1 MRNSQRARVLADI
14 LAPALENDGDITAE
28 AVSPDGCS
36 CHETVAAPA
45 EPAVDLALG
54 LELRE
59 LRKKVPSPRKGEG
72 EHATGEFGDRLT
84 EVLESDDRA
93 AGVLWALLAGNGD
106 QPRTDALPVSPAG
119 PSGGGS
125 TPGNPGAPS
134 ARKASQGGGGPYG
147 FPHKLGYGLWRV
159 GGNLFMNT
167 IVGLVLLVAWWL
179 AWRPLQVRP
188 QGGAL
193 ALEIFAVW
201 SLSFLPGWLYIR
213 FLGQRAGAL
222 WDEYVLNLHR
232 LRWDKPRHLP
242 KPPVNS
248 DFYAEWLGD
257 GGPLLEHRPNIYQQ
271 KFDAYYGKSVS
282 RSGHGDGPP
291 VRIEALFP
299 VFLTTAALAVC
310 WTAVLWS
317 PGFTSAPSGFWDVL
331 KFGFLGAYSFIL
343 QMLVRRFFQGD
354 LRPAA
359 YANALL
365 RLIVVLIL
373 VAALYQIMPHDNPQ
387 AAAAVA
393 FVIGFFPLAGMQ
405 AIQRFAATAL
415 RVVVPSL
422 NPPYPLNQ
430 IDGLSVWYEARL
442 LEEGIEDM
450 QSLATANFVDVILH
464 TRVPVGRLVDWV
476 DQAHLYLHL
485 DRLEGTWRERKQAK
499 QGTQQNGDSQPQSSA
514 LPPIAEGSVTE
525 SMRAGSKTRTAL
537 RQLGIRKATDLLK
550 AFPAKR
556 LGLEPGE
563 ELVPGSA
570 WQKYLAEVAGQG
582 LDPAQLRTI
591 VRVLDKEPSLAPVWN
606 WQERGVHKYVRPE
619 PEVLIM
625 PLGQRASVNGQNG
638 HVRQRAGGRA
648 AWIVALQ
655 RAWPRRL
662 AT

>member
-1 MRNSQRARVLADI
+1 MRNPQRARDLADF
-14 LAPALENDGDITAE
+14 LAPVLENAE
-28 AVSPDGCS
+28 VVTGEPGSPDGCS
-36 CHETVAAPA
+36 CHETVAGSA
-45 EPAVDLALG
+45 EPAVDLAVG
-54 LELRE
+54 LELLE
-59 LRKKVPSPRKGEG
+59 VWKKVPSPRKGEG
-72 EHATGEFGDRLT
+72 EQAAGEYSDRLA
-84 EVLESDDRA
+84 EALESDDHA
-93 AGVLWALLAGNGD
+93 VGVLWALLAGPGD
-106 QPRTDALPVSPAG
+106 RPRADALPESLACP
-119 PSGGGS
+119 PGGGS
-125 TPGNPGAPS
+125 TPGNTAAPS
-134 ARKASQGGGGPYG
+134 GRKAPQGGSGPSG
-147 FPHKLGYGLWRV
+147 WPHKLGPGLRRV
-159 GGNLFMNT
+159 GVNLCMNA
-167 IVGLVLLVAWWL
+167 IVGLVLFLAWWL
-179 AWRPLQVRP
+179 AWPPLQVRP
-188 QGGAL
+188 QAGAL
-193 ALEIFAVW
+193 SLEVFAVW
-201 SLSFLPGWLYIR
+201 SLSFLPGWLYVR

-232 LRWDKPRHLP
+232 LRWDKPRYLP

-248 DFYAEWLGD
+248 DFYAEWLG
-257 GGPLLEHRPNIYQQ
+257 GGGSLLAYRPNIYRQ

-291 VRIEALFP
+291 VSIEALFP

-317 PGFTSAPSGFWDVL
+317 PGFTSAPASFWDVL

-373 VAALYQIMPHDNPQ
+373 VAALYQILPHDNPRS
-387 AAAAVA
+387 AAAVA

-485 DRLEGTWRERKQAK
+485 DRLEGTWRERKHAK
-499 QGTQQNGDSQPQSSA
+499 KGTQSQNGSGQPQSSA
-514 LPPIAEGSVTE
+514 LPSIAEGSVTE

-550 AFPAKR
+550 AFPAES
-556 LGLEPGE
+556 LDPGE
-563 ELVPGSA
+563 ERVPGSP
-570 WQKYLAEVAGQG
+570 WQEYLAEVADQG
-582 LDPAQLRTI
+582 LDQAQLRTI
-591 VRVLDKEPSLAPVWN
+591 VRVLDREPSLAPVWN
-606 WQERGVHKYVRPE
+606 WQERGVHKHVPPE
-619 PEVLIM
+619 PQVLVM
-625 PLGQRASVNGQNG
+625 PPGRRASVNGQDR
-638 HVRQRAGGRA
+638 HVRQPAGDRA
-648 AWIVALQ
+648 AWIVAVQ

>member
-1 MRNSQRARVLADI
+1 MQNPQRARELAEF
-14 LAPALENDGDITAE
+14 LAPALKNAGDGA
-28 AVSPDGCS
+28 AQPASPGGCS
-36 CHETVAAPA
+36 CHETVVGPT
-45 EPAVDLALG
+45 ERAVDSAIRF
-54 LELRE
+54 ELDAVW
-59 LRKKVPSPRKGEG
+59 KKASLLTGRPGKRANGEV
-72 EHATGEFGDRLT
+72 TDRLT
-84 EVLESDDRA
+84 QVLERDDHA
-93 AGVLWALLAGNGD
+93 VEVLWALLADRGNKPRAAAPAGRARKTGAKARAGRGSKPGAGAPPEPPASSNGD
-106 QPRTDALPVSPAG
+106 G
-119 PSGGGS
+119 SGHGRAAA
-125 TPGNPGAPS
+125 PG
-134 ARKASQGGGGPYG
+134 RKAPDKDSLPR
-147 FPHKLGYGLWRV
+147 KTADGLQRV
-159 GGNLFMNT
+159 WANLWMNA
-167 IVGLVLLVAWWL
+167 IVALVLVLAWWL
-179 AWRPLQVRP
+179 AWPPLQVRP
-188 QGGAL
+188 QAGVL
-193 ALEIFAVW
+193 SLEVFAVW

-222 WDEYVLNLHR
+222 WEEYVLSLYR
-232 LRWDKPRHLP
+232 LRWDDPRHLP

-248 DFYAEWLGD
+248 DFYTEWLGD
-257 GGPLLEHRPNIYQQ
+257 GGPLFAHRSNIYQK

-282 RSGHGDGPP
+282 RSGRGDGPP
-291 VRIEALFP
+291 VKIEALFP

-317 PGFTSAPSGFWDVL
+317 PRFTSSPASFWDVL

-343 QMLVRRFFQGD
+343 QMLVRRFFQSD

-373 VAALYQIMPHDNPQ
+373 VAALYQILPHDNPRG
-387 AAAAVA
+387 AAAVA

-485 DRLEGTWRERKQAK
+485 DRLEGTWRERKSAK
-499 QGTQQNGDSQPQSSA
+499 PKKGGGAPPGTGT
-514 LPPIAEGSVTE
+514 LPSIAEGSVTE
-525 SMRAGSKTRTAL
+525 ASRAGSKTRTAL

-550 AFPAKR
+550 AFPPDC
-556 LGLEPGE
+556 LDPGRD
-563 ELVPGSA
+563 LPPKSP
-570 WQKYLAEVAGQG
+570 WRKHLKEVAGGGG

-591 VRVLDKEPSLAPVWN
+591 VRVLDNEPSLAPVWN
-606 WQERGVHKYVRPE
+606 WQIRGVRKYIPPGPRTSPCD
-619 PEVLIM
+619 
-625 PLGQRASVNGQNG
+625 RSANG
-638 HVRQRAGGRA
+638 HRPKSQV
-648 AWIVALQ
+648 
-655 RAWPRRL
+655 
-662 AT
+662 

>member
-1 MRNSQRARVLADI
+1 MRNPQRARDLATF
-14 LAPALENDGDITAE
+14 LAPVLENAGDIAAEPGSPEDCSCQEQVAGPAE
-28 AVSPDGCS
+28 A
-36 CHETVAAPA
+36 
-45 EPAVDLALG
+45 AVDFAVG

-59 LRKKVPSPRKGEG
+59 VWKKARSPREGAGEQ
-72 EHATGEFGDRLT
+72 ATGKLSDRLT
-84 EVLESDDRA
+84 EVLERDEHA
-93 AGVLWALLAGNGD
+93 VGVLWALLAGHGD
-106 QPRTDALPVSPAG
+106 RPRADALPELLAG
-119 PSGGGS
+119 PPGGS
-125 TPGNPGAPS
+125 PPGGSPPGGQGAPG
-134 ARKASQGGGGPYG
+134 RRASGAASRSP
-147 FPHKLGYGLWRV
+147 GLPRRTASGLRRIGV
-159 GGNLFMNT
+159 NLCLNA
-167 IVGLVLLVAWWL
+167 IVALVLVLAWWL
-179 AWRPLQVRP
+179 AWPPLQVRP
-188 QGGAL
+188 VAGAL
-193 ALEIFAVW
+193 SVEVFAVW

-257 GGPLLEHRPNIYQQ
+257 GGPLLAQRPSIYQQ

-282 RSGHGDGPP
+282 RSGHGEGPP

-317 PGFTSAPSGFWDVL
+317 PRFTSAPASFWDVL

-373 VAALYQIMPHDNPQ
+373 VAALYQILPHDNPRS
-387 AAAAVA
+387 AAAVA

-485 DRLEGTWRERKQAK
+485 DRLEGTWRERKHAK
-499 QGTQQNGDSQPQSSA
+499 AGTAPQNGNGQPQPGAWSSMT
-514 LPPIAEGSVTE
+514 EGSVTGW
-525 SMRAGSKTRTAL
+525 SRAGSKTRTAL

-550 AFPAKR
+550 AFPPAWLDPAR
-556 LGLEPGE
+556 
-563 ELVPGSA
+563 ELPPGSP
-570 WQKYLAEVAGQG
+570 WYKHLIDIAGEG
-582 LDPAQLRTI
+582 LDQAQLRTI
-591 VRVLDKEPSLAPVWN
+591 VRVLATEPSLAPVWN
-606 WQERGVHKYVRPE
+606 WQQRGVHRYGPPAE
-619 PEVLIM
+619 ELLVLT
-625 PLGQRASVNGQNG
+625 AE
-638 HVRQRAGGRA
+638 RAGVG
-648 AWIVALQ
+648 
-655 RAWPRRL
+655 
-662 AT
+662 

>member
-1 MRNSQRARVLADI
+1 MHEPQHAHDLAKF
-14 LAPALENDGDITAE
+14 LAPALRIAPDVNAGADSLDGCTCHEKVAGPAKPDVDFAIYLELHEAWRKGNPDGNGTAE
-28 AVSPDGCS
+28 QD
-36 CHETVAAPA
+36 
-45 EPAVDLALG
+45 
-54 LELRE
+54 
-59 LRKKVPSPRKGEG
+59 
-72 EHATGEFGDRLT
+72 TGELTERLT
-84 EVLESDDRA
+84 ELLEDDDHA
-93 AGVLWALLAGNGD
+93 VGVLSALVAGSGD
-106 QPRTDALPVSPAG
+106 QQQAGTPQPPSSSPPGGRGEPGGRRA
-119 PSGGGS
+119 PGGGHRAFL
-125 TPGNPGAPS
+125 PP
-134 ARKASQGGGGPYG
+134 KAVS
-147 FPHKLGYGLWRV
+147 GLRRAWA
-159 GGNLFMNT
+159 NICMNA
-167 IVGLVLLVAWWL
+167 IVALVLFLAWWL
-179 AWRPLQVRP
+179 AWPPLQVRP
-188 QGGAL
+188 QAGVL
-193 ALEIFAVW
+193 SLEVFAVW

-232 LRWDKPRHLP
+232 LRWDNPRHLP

-248 DFYAEWLGD
+248 DFYADWLGD
-257 GGPLLEHRPNIYQQ
+257 GGTLLATRPNIYQQ

-282 RSGHGDGPP
+282 RSGHGEGPP

-317 PGFTSAPSGFWDVL
+317 PRFAGAPDSFWDVL

-373 VAALYQIMPHDNPQ
+373 VAALYQILPHDNPQ

-393 FVIGFFPLAGMQ
+393 FFIGFFPLAGMQ

-485 DRLEGTWRERKQAK
+485 DRLEGTWLERKHARTGSKHAK
-499 QGTQQNGDSQPQSSA
+499 PGSKHAEAGTEHAEAGTEPQNGQSQPQSPAVPS
-514 LPPIAEGSVTE
+514 IAKGSVTE

-537 RQLGIRKATDLLK
+537 RQLGIRNATDLLK
-550 AFPAKR
+550 AFPAKH
-556 LGLEPGE
+556 LGPEKLA
-563 ELVPGSA
+563 PGSP
-570 WQKYLAEVAGQG
+570 WQ
-582 LDPAQLRTI
+582 
-591 VRVLDKEPSLAPVWN
+591 
-606 WQERGVHKYVRPE
+606 
-619 PEVLIM
+619 
-625 PLGQRASVNGQNG
+625 
-638 HVRQRAGGRA
+638 
-648 AWIVALQ
+648 
-655 RAWPRRL
+655 
-662 AT
+662 

>member
-1 MRNSQRARVLADI
+1 MNAIV
-14 LAPALENDGDITAE
+14 
-28 AVSPDGCS
+28 
-36 CHETVAAPA
+36 
-45 EPAVDLALG
+45 
-54 LELRE
+54 
-59 LRKKVPSPRKGEG
+59 
-72 EHATGEFGDRLT
+72 
-84 EVLESDDRA
+84 
-93 AGVLWALLAGNGD
+93 AGVL
-106 QPRTDALPVSPAG
+106 
-119 PSGGGS
+119 
-125 TPGNPGAPS
+125 
-134 ARKASQGGGGPYG
+134 
-147 FPHKLGYGLWRV
+147 
-159 GGNLFMNT
+159 
-167 IVGLVLLVAWWL
+167 VLAWWW
-179 AWRPLQVRP
+179 AWPPLRLRP
-188 QGGAL
+188 QAGAL
-193 ALEIFAVW
+193 SLEVFAVW
-201 SLSFLPGWLYIR
+201 SLSFLPGWLYLR

-232 LRWDKPRHLP
+232 LRWSSPRHLP

-248 DFYAEWLGD
+248 DFYPEWLGD
-257 GGPLLEHRPNIYQQ
+257 GGPLLAYRSNIYQQ
-271 KFDAYYGKSVS
+271 KFDAYYGKGVS
-282 RSGHGDGPP
+282 RRGHGDGPP
-291 VRIEALFP
+291 IRVEALFP

-317 PGFTSAPSGFWDVL
+317 PRFTSAPNSFWDVL

-373 VAALYQIMPHDNPQ
+373 VAALYQILPHDNPQ

-405 AIQRFAATAL
+405 AIQRFAATVL

-485 DRLEGTWRERKQAK
+485 DRLEGTWRERKRAK
-499 QGTQQNGDSQPQSSA
+499 NGTNPQYGNGQHQSQPLA
-514 LPPIAEGSVTE
+514 AIAQGSVTE
-525 SMRAGSKTRTAL
+525 TMRAGSKTRTAL

-556 LGLEPGE
+556 LGLDPGK

-570 WQKYLAEVAGQG
+570 WQEYLVAVAGQG
-582 LDPAQLRTI
+582 LDEAQLRTI
-591 VRVLDKEPSLAPVWN
+591 VRVLDEEPSLAPVWN
-606 WQERGVHKYVRPE
+606 WQRRGVYEYVSSQR
-619 PEVLIM
+619 EVPGIA
-625 PLGQRASVNGQNG
+625 PQPVGVG
-638 HVRQRAGGRA
+638 
-648 AWIVALQ
+648 
-655 RAWPRRL
+655 
-662 AT
+662 

>member
-1 MRNSQRARVLADI
+1 MRNTHRARDLAKL
-14 LAPALENDGDITAE
+14 LAPALEHAGDGIVE
-28 AVSPDGCS
+28 PGSPDGCS
-36 CHETVAAPA
+36 CHEKVAGPA
-45 EPAVDLALG
+45 EPAVDLAIG

-59 LRKKVPSPRKGEG
+59 LRKKVPAPRKGEG
-72 EHATGEFGDRLT
+72 EQPTGETSDRLA

-93 AGVLWALLAGNGD
+93 VGVLWALLAGRHD
-106 QPRTDALPVSPAG
+106 QLRPDALPESLAG
-119 PSGGGS
+119 P
-125 TPGNPGAPS
+125 PGNGGPPGDPSAPS
-134 ARKASQGGGGPYG
+134 GRKESEKGGL
-147 FPHKLGYGLWRV
+147 HRKTAIRLRRV
-159 GGNLFMNT
+159 MVTLFMNA
-167 IVGLVLLVAWWL
+167 IVGLVLLLAWWL
-179 AWRPLQVRP
+179 AWPPLQLRP
-188 QGGAL
+188 QAGVL
-193 ALEIFAVW
+193 SLEVFAVW
-201 SLSFLPGWLYIR
+201 SLSFLPGWLYVR

-222 WDEYVLNLHR
+222 WDEFVLNLHR
-232 LRWDKPRHLP
+232 LRWDNPRHLP

-257 GGPLLEHRPNIYQQ
+257 GGQLLDNQPNIYQQ

-282 RSGHGDGPP
+282 RTGHGEGPP
-291 VRIEALFP
+291 VKIDALFP

-317 PGFTSAPSGFWDVL
+317 PGFTSAPASFWDVL

-373 VAALYQIMPHDNPQ
+373 VAALYQILPHDNPR

-499 QGTQQNGDSQPQSSA
+499 SGAKQHNGAVQPFSPV
-514 LPPIAEGSVTE
+514 LPSISEGSVTE

-550 AFPAKR
+550 AFPAYR
-556 LGLEPGE
+556 LDPGKQ
-563 ELVPGSA
+563 LAPGSA
-570 WQKYLAEVAGQG
+570 WQKHLTEVAGWG
-582 LDPAQLRTI
+582 LDQAQLRTI
-591 VRVLDKEPSLAPVWN
+591 VRVLTREPSLAPVWN
-606 WQERGVHKYVRPE
+606 WQQRGVRKYVRPE
-619 PEVLIM
+619 REFLVVTTQSA
-625 PLGQRASVNGQNG
+625 GVN
-638 HVRQRAGGRA
+638 
-648 AWIVALQ
+648 
-655 RAWPRRL
+655 
-662 AT
+662 

>member
-1 MRNSQRARVLADI
+1 MRNSQRARYLANF
-14 LAPALENDGDITAE
+14 LAPALQNAGDSTTE
-28 AVSPDGCS
+28 PGSPDVCS
-36 CHETVAAPA
+36 CHETVTGSA
-45 EPAVDLALG
+45 EPAVDFAVG

-59 LRKKVPSPRKGEG
+59 VRKKVPAPRKGEG
-72 EHATGEFGDRLT
+72 ERDTGEFSDRLT
-84 EVLESDDRA
+84 EVLESDDHA
-93 AGVLWALLAGNGD
+93 TGVLWALLAGHGD
-106 QPRTDALPVSPAG
+106 QPRADTLPESLAAPL
-119 PSGGGS
+119 GGGS
-125 TPGNPGAPS
+125 TPGDPGAPGN
-134 ARKASQGGGGPYG
+134 REASDPGGGPYG
-147 FPHKLGYGLWRV
+147 WPHKLGPGLRRVWGSLYRMAWRLRRV
-159 GGNLFMNT
+159 WVSLCMNA
-167 IVGLVLLVAWWL
+167 IVGLVLFLAWWL
-179 AWRPLQVRP
+179 AWPPLQIRP
-188 QGGAL
+188 QAGAL
-193 ALEIFAVW
+193 SLEVFAVW

-232 LRWDKPRHLP
+232 LRWDTPRHLP

-257 GGPLLEHRPNIYQQ
+257 GGPLLADRPNIYQQ
-271 KFDAYYGKSVS
+271 KFDAYYGRSVS
-282 RSGHGDGPP
+282 RTGHGDGPP

-317 PGFTSAPSGFWDVL
+317 PSFTSAPASFWDVL

-373 VAALYQIMPHDNPQ
+373 VAALYQILPHDNPRS
-387 AAAAVA
+387 AAAVA

-405 AIQRFAATAL
+405 AIQRFAATVL

-485 DRLEGTWRERKQAK
+485 DHSQGTWRERKYVKTATKPQY
-499 QGTQQNGDSQPQSSA
+499 GDSQPQSPG
-514 LPPIAEGSVTE
+514 LPAIAAGSVTG

-556 LGLEPGE
+556 LDPGK
-563 ELVPGSA
+563 ELVQP
-570 WQKYLAEVAGQG
+570 WQKYLKKVAAQG
-582 LDPAQLRTI
+582 LDQAQLRTI
-591 VRVLDKEPSLAPVWN
+591 VKVLSKEPSLAPVWN
-606 WQERGVHKYVRPE
+606 WQQRGVHKYVPPE
-619 PEVLIM
+619 QE
-625 PLGQRASVNGQNG
+625 A
-638 HVRQRAGGRA
+638 RA
-648 AWIVALQ
+648 AIPKPAGVG
-655 RAWPRRL
+655 
-662 AT
+662 

>member
-1 MRNSQRARVLADI
+1 MRNPQRARDLAKF
-14 LAPALENDGDITAE
+14 LAPALEHAGDIAAE
-28 AVSPDGCS
+28 TGSPDGCS
-36 CHETVAAPA
+36 CQEKVAGPA
-45 EPAVDLALG
+45 EPAVDFAIG

-59 LRKKVPSPRKGEG
+59 VRKKVPSPRNGEG
-72 EHATGEFGDRLT
+72 ERAAGEFGDRLT
-84 EVLESDDRA
+84 KVLESDDHA
-93 AGVLWALLAGNGD
+93 VDVLWALLAGRGD
-106 QPRTDALPVSPAG
+106 QPRADALPESIAGSPE
-119 PSGGGS
+119 GGS
-125 TPGNPGAPS
+125 TPGNVSAAGGRKRSEGGSRPSGLPGKTAD
-134 ARKASQGGGGPYG
+134 
-147 FPHKLGYGLWRV
+147 GLRRAWV
-159 GGNLFMNT
+159 NLCMNA
-167 IVGLVLLVAWWL
+167 IVGLVLFLAWWL
-179 AWRPLQVRP
+179 AWPPLQVRP
-188 QGGAL
+188 QAGAL
-193 ALEIFAVW
+193 SLEVFAVW

-242 KPPVNS
+242 RPPLNS

-257 GGPLLEHRPNIYQQ
+257 GGPLLAYQPNIYQQ

-282 RSGHGDGPP
+282 RTGHGEGPP
-291 VRIEALFP
+291 VRVEALFP

-310 WTAVLWS
+310 WTGVLWS
-317 PGFTSAPSGFWDVL
+317 PSFTSAPASFWDVL

-373 VAALYQIMPHDNPQ
+373 VAALYQILPHDNPRG
-387 AAAAVA
+387 AAAIA

-485 DRLEGTWRERKQAK
+485 DRLEGTWRERRHAK
-499 QGTQQNGDSQPQSSA
+499 AGASPQNGDGQPPSPA
-514 LPPIAEGSVTE
+514 PPSIAAGSVTE

-550 AFPAKR
+550 AFPAEC
-556 LGLEPGE
+556 LDPGE
-563 ELVPGSA
+563 ELVPGSP
-570 WQKYLAEVAGQG
+570 WQKHLTEVAVSG
-582 LDPAQLRTI
+582 LDQAQLRTI
-591 VRVLDKEPSLAPVWN
+591 VRVLNAEPSLAPVWN
-606 WQERGVHKYVRPE
+606 WQERGIRKYVPPTRELLVMTAQP
-619 PEVLIM
+619 
-625 PLGQRASVNGQNG
+625 
-638 HVRQRAGGRA
+638 AGVG
-648 AWIVALQ
+648 
-655 RAWPRRL
+655 
-662 AT
+662 